1 MAQSK
6 SFEFSIW
13 KKKRNDF
20 TVDSLAFFFSVVF
33 LIVFDLSIRVEPFL
47 NVPFFFFLCSTSQKG
62 SSKSNRVH
70 LIRVDHQQLYGFQN
84 FFTVPPHCPIRQTYF
99 TQLFLDQ
106 NSIEKNLSISSYLF
120 RYLILYFFQF
130 EEKSDGSRETFPYLN
145 DLFWYGSSLGL

>member
-47 NVPFFFFLCSTSQKG
+47 NVPFFCVCSTSQKG

-84 FFTVPPHCPIRQTYF
+84 FFTVP
-99 TQLFLDQ
+99 L
-106 NSIEKNLSISSYLF
+106 LSNQANVLHPAIS
-120 RYLILYFFQF
+120 
-130 EEKSDGSRETFPYLN
+130 
-145 DLFWYGSSLGL
+145 